1 MKKIK
6 KEKLLIKYY
15 NKIIYN
21 IKLQKFKIN

>member
-21 IKLQKFKIN
+21 IKLQKFNNN

>member
-21 IKLQKFKIN
+21 IKLQNFKIN